1 MNETDKIKNNLEKIK
16 LNIENTCRRTGRD
29 ANSVKLLI
37 VSKYAEV
44 DQIKYLHSLGLRE
57 FGENRAENLIMK
69 SEEMKNDVIWHFIG
83 HLQTNKIKK
92 VVPIAD
98 LIHSID
104 SIKTIAAIDSY
115 CKNINKVQK
124 VLVEINLSG
133 ENTKYGL
140 MINDVNNFF
149 KDALK
154 YNNVEIKGLMTMA
167 PFTDDSETVRKV
179 FKNLRL
185 IKEELE
191 AKDSFLNL
199 KELSMG
205 LMVGLI
211 TTVLFSAVVT
221 AGQFIDMQIGFSIA
235 NMFDANTST
244 HIPLI
249 GGLLQVVLTVGFFA
263 VDGHLILI
271 RLITETIS
279 YIPIGRAVVT
289 PQIALPFIRVFI
301 ISFVMAVKIAL
312 PILGASLLAEIALGI
327 IMRAVPQ
334 INFFVIGF
342 PVKVGL
348 GLLILM
354 LFMPAFINSTDWIFE
369 SMFGSIN
376 NIFEGLVGAS

>member
-205 LMVGLI
+205 MSNDYI
-211 TTVLFSAVVT
+211 TAIEEGSTIIRIGSAV
-221 AGQFIDMQIGFSIA
+221 F
-235 NMFDANTST
+235 
-244 HIPLI
+244 
-249 GGLLQVVLTVGFFA
+249 
-263 VDGHLILI
+263 
-271 RLITETIS
+271 
-279 YIPIGRAVVT
+279 
-289 PQIALPFIRVFI
+289 
-301 ISFVMAVKIAL
+301 K
-312 PILGASLLAEIALGI
+312 
-327 IMRAVPQ
+327 
-334 INFFVIGF
+334 
-342 PVKVGL
+342 
-348 GLLILM
+348 
-354 LFMPAFINSTDWIFE
+354 
-369 SMFGSIN
+369 
-376 NIFEGLVGAS
+376 

>member
-44 DQIKYLHSLGLRE
+44 DQIKYLHGLGLRE

-205 LMVGLI
+205 MSNDYI
-211 TTVLFSAVVT
+211 TAIEEGSTIIRIGSAV
-221 AGQFIDMQIGFSIA
+221 F
-235 NMFDANTST
+235 
-244 HIPLI
+244 
-249 GGLLQVVLTVGFFA
+249 
-263 VDGHLILI
+263 
-271 RLITETIS
+271 
-279 YIPIGRAVVT
+279 
-289 PQIALPFIRVFI
+289 
-301 ISFVMAVKIAL
+301 K
-312 PILGASLLAEIALGI
+312 
-327 IMRAVPQ
+327 
-334 INFFVIGF
+334 
-342 PVKVGL
+342 
-348 GLLILM
+348 
-354 LFMPAFINSTDWIFE
+354 
-369 SMFGSIN
+369 
-376 NIFEGLVGAS
+376 